1 MTDFLQFLAKSQFP
15 IEAVE
20 PGGAKGAWLSLGGW
34 SFTHVD
40 KHQEIVM
47 RGAEFV
53 VCNKP
58 VKPKMSEVEAL
69 RAQERLND
77 EDFLTS
83 IGVTSKAQRA
93 KELAKMPTMIKDLD

>member
-1 MTDFLQFLAKSQFP
+1 
-15 IEAVE
+15 
-20 PGGAKGAWLSLGGW
+20 
-34 SFTHVD
+34 
-40 KHQEIVM
+40 
-47 RGAEFV
+47 
-53 VCNKP
+53 
-58 VKPKMSEVEAL
+58 MSEVEAL

>member
-1 MTDFLQFLAKSQFP
+1 M
-15 IEAVE
+15 
-20 PGGAKGAWLSLGGW
+20 SLGGW
-34 SFTHVD
+34 SFTHID

-58 VKPKMSEVEAL
+58 VKPKMSEVDVL
-69 RAQERLND
+69 RAQERLNN

-83 IGVTSKAQRA
+83 IGVISKAQRA
-93 KELAKMPTMIKDLD
+93 KELAKMPTMIKDFD